1 MHLAPYVTARKMRTG
16 YDLRGFNAQSQVRLR
31 HVFEELDQ
39 RGCKVLLSNSATPFM
54 RDLYQKYTIVTIA
67 ANPAINSDAGKRGH
81 VEELLVMNYVP

>member
-1 MHLAPYVTARKMRTG
+1 M
-16 YDLRGFNAQSQVRLR
+16 
-31 HVFEELDQ
+31 FEELDQ